1 MKFSRLAL
9 AVSAILMLPH
19 IVFANE
25 PSDTSQK
32 TKKDLK
38 DIEVIEILGRSSQS
52 TFSDYSYSVTR
63 TAADIL
69 EIPQSISAV
78 TKEVI
83 QDQAMMRLN
92 DVTPFVSGANEYSV
106 YDDITIRG
114 FRSQDDRRVNGMR
127 THNNFWNQTLIAHVE
142 RVEVIKGPASAV
154 FGDAS
159 PGGTVNTV
167 TKKPLAESRHS
178 ISARVGSYS
187 DKYIALDSTGQIAH
201 SDDLLYRFNGGYED
215 SDTFRDNIFN
225 KSLLLSPS
233 LTYLLGQD
241 TKLNFEVVYS
251 DSKGLLDRGQPNLRG
266 ATDFSKIPMS
276 LSSNQPGDKL
286 DTTSLSA
293 SLTLDHHFND
303 YWSLGFKYMH
313 LDSEQKLV
321 EHRAATYIADSD
333 SVFNVWYTDRDIDA
347 DSDNVTAYVTGKLYT
362 GDIEH
367 NIVVGGD
374 YIDNHKVNSQRM
386 SRSAGT
392 FDILNPTYQQP
403 NVDSYNLGDVFEFGG
418 GLTSNGLYIQD
429 HIKFEDLSILASLRR
444 EDYKLTDLNGNESS
458 DSDILP
464 RLGVVYNLSLDSSV
478 YASWVTGF
486 EPPSTFLNTEE
497 QGGPFGPIDSYLYEV
512 GYKTKLFDEKVL
524 LTTSLYQITKQN
536 VLVQDLERSTELGYR
551 VYRQRGEEQAKGF
564 EFDIN
569 GQITEDWLVIA
580 NYAYNRA
587 EITEDSDPTLIGKQK
602 ENAPKNSA
610 TLWSK
615 YTLTDTWQIAG
626 GATFIDERNTSD
638 DAVLPSYTILQ
649 AGVYFTQPKW
659 QAALLID
666 NLLDKDHWTGGYSY
680 GQLFP
685 GDPRTV
691 SLTMNYTW

>member
-1 MKFSRLAL
+1 MKIKKLAL
-9 AVSAILMLPH
+9 LISAVFVTTQAVSQTQKQPSKKIL
-19 IVFANE
+19 
-25 PSDTSQK
+25 S
-32 TKKDLK
+32 
-38 DIEVIEILGRSSQS
+38 DIEVIEVLGRSSQT

-69 EIPQSISAV
+69 EIPQSVSAV

-92 DVTPFVSGANEYSV
+92 DVTPFISGANEYSV

-167 TKKPLAESRHS
+167 TKKPLGESRHS
-178 ISARVGSYS
+178 ISARLGSYS
-187 DKYIALDSTGQIAH
+187 DKYVALDTTGKVA
-201 SDDLLYRFNGGYED
+201 SNDRWLYRFNAGYED
-215 SDTFRDNIFN
+215 SETFRDNIFN
-225 KSLLLSPS
+225 ESLLLSPS
-233 LTYLLGQD
+233 FTYLLSDD
-241 TKLNFEVVYS
+241 TKINVEVVYS
-251 DSKGLLDRGQPNLRG
+251 DSKGLLDRGQPNLRN
-266 ATDFSKIPMS
+266 ATDLSQVPIS

-286 DTTSLSA
+286 DTTSLS
-293 SLTLDHHFND
+293 SSVTLDHHFND

-321 EHRAATYIADSD
+321 EHRAATYVDGSD

-347 DSDNVTAYVTGKLYT
+347 DSDNVTAYITGKVYT
-362 GDIEH
+362 GDVEH
-367 NIVVGGD
+367 NIVIGGD
-374 YIDNHKVNSQRM
+374 YIDNHKLNAQRM

-392 FDILNPTYQQP
+392 FDILNPTYEQP
-403 NVDSYNLGDVFEFGG
+403 DIASYNLGDRFEFGG
-418 GLTSNGLYIQD
+418 GLKSNGLYIQD
-429 HIKFEDLSILASLRR
+429 HIKFDDWSILASVRR

-458 DSDILP
+458 DSDFLP
-464 RLGVVYNLSLDSSV
+464 RLGVVYNLTQDSSV

-497 QGGPFGPIDSYLYEV
+497 QGGPFGPIDSYLYEI
-512 GYKTKLFDEKVL
+512 GYKAKLFDEKVL
-524 LTTSLYQITKQN
+524 LTTSIYQITKQN
-536 VLVQDLERSTELGYR
+536 VLVQDFARSQQLGYR
-551 VYRQRGEEQAKGF
+551 VFRQRGEEQATGF
-564 EFDIN
+564 EIDIN
-569 GQITEDWLVIA
+569 GQLSDNWLVIA

-587 EITEDSDPTLIGKQK
+587 EITEDTNTLLIGKQK

-615 YTLTDTWQIAG
+615 YSLNDTWQLAAG
-626 GATFIDERNTSD
+626 ASYVDKRNTTD
-638 DAVLPSYTILQ
+638 EAVLPSYTLLQ
-649 AGVYFTQPKW
+649 AGVYFKKPSW
-659 QAALLID
+659 NAALLAD
-666 NLLDKDHWTGGYSY
+666 NALDKQHWSGGYGY
-680 GQLFP
+680 GQLFV

-691 SLTMNYTW
+691 SLTVNYTW

>member
-1 MKFSRLAL
+1 MKIKKLAL
-9 AVSAILMLPH
+9 LISAAFVTTQAVSQTQKQ
-19 IVFANE
+19 
-25 PSDTSQK
+25 PS
-32 TKKDLK
+32 KKALS
-38 DIEVIEILGRSSQS
+38 DIEVIEVLGRSSQT

-69 EIPQSISAV
+69 EIPQSVSAV

-92 DVTPFVSGANEYSV
+92 DVTPFISGANEYSV

-167 TKKPLAESRHS
+167 TKKPLGESRHS
-178 ISARVGSYS
+178 ISARLGSYS
-187 DKYIALDSTGQIAH
+187 DKYVALDTTGKIA
-201 SDDLLYRFNGGYED
+201 SNDRWLYRFNAGYED
-215 SDTFRDNIFN
+215 SETFRDNIFN
-225 KSLLLSPS
+225 ESLLLSPS
-233 LTYLLGQD
+233 FTYLLSDD
-241 TKLNFEVVYS
+241 TKINVEVVYS
-251 DSKGLLDRGQPNLRG
+251 DSKGLLDRGQPNLRN
-266 ATDFSKIPMS
+266 ATDLSQVPIS

-286 DTTSLSA
+286 DTTSLS
-293 SLTLDHHFND
+293 SSVTLDHHFND

-321 EHRAATYIADSD
+321 EHRAATYVDGSD

-347 DSDNVTAYVTGKLYT
+347 DSDNVTAYITGKVYT
-362 GDIEH
+362 GDVEH
-367 NIVVGGD
+367 NIVIGGD
-374 YIDNHKVNSQRM
+374 YIDNHKLNTQRM

-392 FDILNPTYQQP
+392 FDILNSTYEQP
-403 NVDSYNLGDVFEFGG
+403 DIASYNLGDRFEFGG
-418 GLTSNGLYIQD
+418 GLKSNGLYIQD
-429 HIKFEDLSILASLRR
+429 HIKFDDWSILASVRR

-458 DSDILP
+458 DNDFLP
-464 RLGVVYNLSLDSSV
+464 RLGVVYNLTQDSSV

-497 QGGPFGPIDSYLYEV
+497 QGGPFGSIDSYLYEI
-512 GYKTKLFDEKVL
+512 GYKAKLFDEKVL
-524 LTTSLYQITKQN
+524 LTTSIYQITKQN
-536 VLVQDLERSTELGYR
+536 VLVQDFARSQQLGYR
-551 VYRQRGEEQAKGF
+551 VFRQRGEEQATGF
-564 EFDIN
+564 EIDIN
-569 GQITEDWLVIA
+569 GQLSDNWLVIA

-587 EITEDSDPTLIGKQK
+587 EITEDTNTLLIGKQK

-615 YTLTDTWQIAG
+615 YSLNDTWQLAAG
-626 GATFIDERNTSD
+626 ASYVDKRNTTD
-638 DAVLPSYTILQ
+638 EAVLPSYTLLQ
-649 AGVYFTQPKW
+649 AGVYFKKPSW
-659 QAALLID
+659 NAALLVD
-666 NLLDKDHWTGGYSY
+666 NALDKQHWSGGYGY
-680 GQLFP
+680 GQLFV

-691 SLTMNYTW
+691 SLTVNYTW

>member
-1 MKFSRLAL
+1 MKIKKLVLLISAAFVTTQ
-9 AVSAILMLPH
+9 AVSQTQKQ
-19 IVFANE
+19 
-25 PSDTSQK
+25 PS
-32 TKKDLK
+32 KKALS
-38 DIEVIEILGRSSQS
+38 DIEVIEVLGRSAQT

-69 EIPQSISAV
+69 EIPQSVSAV

-92 DVTPFVSGANEYSV
+92 DVTSFISGANEYSV

-167 TKKPLAESRHS
+167 TKKPLGESRHS
-178 ISARVGSYS
+178 ISARFGSYS
-187 DKYIALDSTGQIAH
+187 DKYVALDTTGKVA
-201 SDDLLYRFNGGYED
+201 SNDRWLYRFNAGYED
-215 SDTFRDNIFN
+215 SETFRDNIFN
-225 KSLLLSPS
+225 ESLLLSPS
-233 LTYLLGQD
+233 FTYLLSDD
-241 TKLNFEVVYS
+241 TKINVEVVYS
-251 DSKGLLDRGQPNLRG
+251 DSKGLLDRGQPNLRN
-266 ATDFSKIPMS
+266 ATDLSQVPIS

-286 DTTSLSA
+286 DTTSLS
-293 SLTLDHHFND
+293 SSVTLDHHFND

-321 EHRAATYIADSD
+321 EHRAATYVDGSD

-347 DSDNVTAYVTGKLYT
+347 DSDNVTAYITGKVYI
-362 GDIEH
+362 GDVEH
-367 NIVVGGD
+367 NIVIGGD
-374 YIDNHKVNSQRM
+374 YIDNHKLNAQRM

-392 FDILNPTYQQP
+392 FDILNPTYEQP
-403 NVDSYNLGDVFEFGG
+403 DIASYNLGDRFEFGG
-418 GLTSNGLYIQD
+418 GLKSNGLYIQD
-429 HIKFEDLSILASLRR
+429 HIKFDDWSILASVRR

-458 DSDILP
+458 DSDFLP
-464 RLGVVYNLSLDSSV
+464 RLGVVYNLTQDSSV

-486 EPPSTFLNTEE
+486 EPPSTFLNTKE
-497 QGGPFGPIDSYLYEV
+497 QGGPFGPIDSYLYEI
-512 GYKTKLFDEKVL
+512 GYKAKLFDEKVL
-524 LTTSLYQITKQN
+524 LTTSIYQITKQN
-536 VLVQDLERSTELGYR
+536 VLVQDFARSQQLGYR
-551 VYRQRGEEQAKGF
+551 VFRQRGEEQATGF
-564 EFDIN
+564 EIDIN
-569 GQITEDWLVIA
+569 GQLSDNWLVIA

-587 EITEDSDPTLIGKQK
+587 EITEDTNTLLIGKQK

-615 YTLTDTWQIAG
+615 YSLNDTWQLAAG
-626 GATFIDERNTSD
+626 ASYVDKRNTTD
-638 DAVLPSYTILQ
+638 EAVLPSYTLLQ
-649 AGVYFTQPKW
+649 AGIYFKKPSW
-659 QAALLID
+659 SAALLVD
-666 NLLDKDHWTGGYSY
+666 NALDKQHWSGGYGY
-680 GQLFP
+680 GQLFV

-691 SLTMNYTW
+691 SLTVNHTW

>member
-1 MKFSRLAL
+1 MKIKKLAL
-9 AVSAILMLPH
+9 LISAVFVTTQAVSQTQKQ
-19 IVFANE
+19 
-25 PSDTSQK
+25 PS
-32 TKKDLK
+32 TKALS
-38 DIEVIEILGRSSQS
+38 DIEVIEVLGRSSQT

-69 EIPQSISAV
+69 EIPQSVSAV

-92 DVTPFVSGANEYSV
+92 DVTPFISGANEYSV

-167 TKKPLAESRHS
+167 TKKPLGESRHS
-178 ISARVGSYS
+178 ISARFGSYS
-187 DKYIALDSTGQIAH
+187 DKYVALDTTGKVA
-201 SDDLLYRFNGGYED
+201 SNDRWLYRFNAGYED
-215 SDTFRDNIFN
+215 SETFRDNIFN
-225 KSLLLSPS
+225 ESLLLSPS
-233 LTYLLGQD
+233 FTYLLSDD
-241 TKLNFEVVYS
+241 TKINVEVVYS
-251 DSKGLLDRGQPNLRG
+251 DSKGLLDRGQPNLRN
-266 ATDFSKIPMS
+266 ATDLSQVPIS

-286 DTTSLSA
+286 DTTSLS
-293 SLTLDHHFND
+293 SSVTLDHHFND

-321 EHRAATYIADSD
+321 EHRAATYVDGSD

-347 DSDNVTAYVTGKLYT
+347 DSDNVTAYITGKVYT
-362 GDIEH
+362 GDVEH
-367 NIVVGGD
+367 NIVIGGD
-374 YIDNHKVNSQRM
+374 YIDNHKLNAQRM

-392 FDILNPTYQQP
+392 FDILNPTYEQP
-403 NVDSYNLGDVFEFGG
+403 DIASYNLGDRFEFGG
-418 GLTSNGLYIQD
+418 GLKSNGLYIQD
-429 HIKFEDLSILASLRR
+429 HIKFDDWSILASVRR

-458 DSDILP
+458 DSDFLP
-464 RLGVVYNLSLDSSV
+464 RLGVVYNLTQDSSV

-497 QGGPFGPIDSYLYEV
+497 QGGPFGPIDSYLYEI
-512 GYKTKLFDEKVL
+512 GYKAKLFDEKVL
-524 LTTSLYQITKQN
+524 LTTSIYQITKQN
-536 VLVQDLERSTELGYR
+536 VLVQDFARSQQLGYR
-551 VYRQRGEEQAKGF
+551 VFRQRGEEQATGF
-564 EFDIN
+564 EIDIN
-569 GQITEDWLVIA
+569 GQLSDNWLVIA

-587 EITEDSDPTLIGKQK
+587 EITEDTNTLLIGKQK

-615 YTLTDTWQIAG
+615 YSLNDTWQLAV
-626 GATFIDERNTSD
+626 GASYVDKRNTTD
-638 DAVLPSYTILQ
+638 EAILPSYTLLQ
-649 AGVYFTQPKW
+649 AGVYFKKPSW
-659 QAALLID
+659 NAALLVD
-666 NLLDKDHWTGGYSY
+666 NALDKQHWSGGYGY
-680 GQLFP
+680 GQLFV

-691 SLTMNYTW
+691 SLTVNYTW

>member
-1 MKFSRLAL
+1 MKIKKLAL
-9 AVSAILMLPH
+9 LISAVFVTTQAVSQTQKQ
-19 IVFANE
+19 
-25 PSDTSQK
+25 PS
-32 TKKDLK
+32 KKALS
-38 DIEVIEILGRSSQS
+38 DIEVIEVLGRSSQT

-69 EIPQSISAV
+69 EIPQSVSAV

-92 DVTPFVSGANEYSV
+92 DVTPFISGANEYSV

-167 TKKPLAESRHS
+167 TKKPLGESRHR
-178 ISARVGSYS
+178 ISARLGSYS
-187 DKYIALDSTGQIAH
+187 DKYVALDTTGKVA
-201 SDDLLYRFNGGYED
+201 SNDRWLYRFNAGYED
-215 SDTFRDNIFN
+215 SETFRDNIFN
-225 KSLLLSPS
+225 ESLLLSPS
-233 LTYLLGQD
+233 FTYLLSDD
-241 TKLNFEVVYS
+241 TKINVEVVYS
-251 DSKGLLDRGQPNLRG
+251 DSKGLLDRGQPNLRN
-266 ATDFSKIPMS
+266 ATDLSQVPIS

-286 DTTSLSA
+286 DTTSLS
-293 SLTLDHHFND
+293 SSVTLDHHFND

-321 EHRAATYIADSD
+321 EHRAATYVDGSD

-347 DSDNVTAYVTGKLYT
+347 DSDNVTAYITGKVYT
-362 GDIEH
+362 GDVEH
-367 NIVVGGD
+367 NIVIGGD
-374 YIDNHKVNSQRM
+374 YIDNHKLNTQRM

-392 FDILNPTYQQP
+392 FDILNPTYEQP
-403 NVDSYNLGDVFEFGG
+403 DIASYNLGDRFEFGG
-418 GLTSNGLYIQD
+418 GLKSNGLYIQD
-429 HIKFEDLSILASLRR
+429 HIKFDDWSILASVRR

-458 DSDILP
+458 DSDFLP
-464 RLGVVYNLSLDSSV
+464 RLGVVYNLTQDSSV

-497 QGGPFGPIDSYLYEV
+497 QGGPFGPIDSYLYEI
-512 GYKTKLFDEKVL
+512 GYKAKLFDEKVL
-524 LTTSLYQITKQN
+524 LTTSIYQITKQN
-536 VLVQDLERSTELGYR
+536 VLVQDFARSQQLGYR
-551 VYRQRGEEQAKGF
+551 VFRQRGEEQATGF
-564 EFDIN
+564 EIDIN
-569 GQITEDWLVIA
+569 GQLSDNWLVIA

-587 EITEDSDPTLIGKQK
+587 EITEDTNTLLIGKQK

-615 YTLTDTWQIAG
+615 YSLNDTWQLAAG
-626 GATFIDERNTSD
+626 ASYVDKRNTTD
-638 DAVLPSYTILQ
+638 EAVLPSYTLLQ
-649 AGVYFTQPKW
+649 AGIYFKKPSW
-659 QAALLID
+659 NAVLLVD
-666 NLLDKDHWTGGYSY
+666 NALDKQHWSGGYGY
-680 GQLFP
+680 GQLFV

-691 SLTMNYTW
+691 SLTVNYTW

>member
-1 MKFSRLAL
+1 MKIKKLVLLISAAFVTTQ
-9 AVSAILMLPH
+9 AVSQTQKQ
-19 IVFANE
+19 
-25 PSDTSQK
+25 PS
-32 TKKDLK
+32 KKALS
-38 DIEVIEILGRSSQS
+38 DIEVIEVLGRSAQT

-69 EIPQSISAV
+69 EIPQSVSAV

-92 DVTPFVSGANEYSV
+92 DVTSFISGANEYSV

-167 TKKPLAESRHS
+167 TKKPLGESRHS
-178 ISARVGSYS
+178 ISARFGSYS
-187 DKYIALDSTGQIAH
+187 DKYVALDTTGKVA
-201 SDDLLYRFNGGYED
+201 SNDRWLYRFNAGYED
-215 SDTFRDNIFN
+215 SETFRDNIFN
-225 KSLLLSPS
+225 ESLLLSPS
-233 LTYLLGQD
+233 FTYLLSDD
-241 TKLNFEVVYS
+241 TKINVEVVYS
-251 DSKGLLDRGQPNLRG
+251 DSKGLLDRGQPNLRN
-266 ATDFSKIPMS
+266 ATDLSQVPIS

-286 DTTSLSA
+286 DTTSLS
-293 SLTLDHHFND
+293 SSVTLDHHFND

-321 EHRAATYIADSD
+321 EHRAATYVDGSD

-347 DSDNVTAYVTGKLYT
+347 DSDNVTAYITGKVYI
-362 GDIEH
+362 GDVEH
-367 NIVVGGD
+367 NIVIGGD
-374 YIDNHKVNSQRM
+374 YIDNHKLNAQRM

-392 FDILNPTYQQP
+392 FDILNPTYEQP
-403 NVDSYNLGDVFEFGG
+403 DIVSYNLGDRFEFGG
-418 GLTSNGLYIQD
+418 GLKSNGLYIQD
-429 HIKFEDLSILASLRR
+429 HIKFDDWSILASVRR

-458 DSDILP
+458 DSDFLP
-464 RLGVVYNLSLDSSV
+464 RLGVVYNLTQDSSV

-486 EPPSTFLNTEE
+486 EPPSTFLNTKE
-497 QGGPFGPIDSYLYEV
+497 QGGPFGPIDSYLYEI
-512 GYKTKLFDEKVL
+512 GYKAKLFDEKVL
-524 LTTSLYQITKQN
+524 LTTSIYQITKQN
-536 VLVQDLERSTELGYR
+536 VLVQDFARSQQLGYR
-551 VYRQRGEEQAKGF
+551 VFRQRGEEQATGF
-564 EFDIN
+564 EIDIN
-569 GQITEDWLVIA
+569 GQLSDNWLVIA

-587 EITEDSDPTLIGKQK
+587 EITEDTNTLLIGKQK

-615 YTLTDTWQIAG
+615 YSLNDTWQLAAG
-626 GATFIDERNTSD
+626 ASYVDKRNTTD
-638 DAVLPSYTILQ
+638 EAVLPSYTLLQ
-649 AGVYFTQPKW
+649 AGIYFKKPSW
-659 QAALLID
+659 SAALLVD
-666 NLLDKDHWTGGYSY
+666 NALDKQHWSGGYGY
-680 GQLFP
+680 GQLFV

-691 SLTMNYTW
+691 SLTVNYTW

>member
-1 MKFSRLAL
+1 MKIKKLAL
-9 AVSAILMLPH
+9 LISAVFVTTQAVSQTQKQ
-19 IVFANE
+19 
-25 PSDTSQK
+25 PS
-32 TKKDLK
+32 KKALS
-38 DIEVIEILGRSSQS
+38 DIEVIEVLGRSSQT

-69 EIPQSISAV
+69 EIPQSVSAV

-92 DVTPFVSGANEYSV
+92 DVTPFISGANEYSV

-159 PGGTVNTV
+159 PGGMVNTV
-167 TKKPLAESRHS
+167 TKKPLGESRHS
-178 ISARVGSYS
+178 ISARFGSYS
-187 DKYIALDSTGQIAH
+187 DKYVALDTTGKVA
-201 SDDLLYRFNGGYED
+201 SNDRWLYRFNAGYED
-215 SDTFRDNIFN
+215 SETFRDNIFN
-225 KSLLLSPS
+225 ESLLLSPS
-233 LTYLLGQD
+233 FTYLLSDD
-241 TKLNFEVVYS
+241 TKINVEVVYS
-251 DSKGLLDRGQPNLRG
+251 DSKGLLDRGQPNLRN
-266 ATDFSKIPMS
+266 ATDLSQVPIS

-286 DTTSLSA
+286 DTTSLS
-293 SLTLDHHFND
+293 SSVTLDHHFND

-321 EHRAATYIADSD
+321 EHRAATYVDGSD

-347 DSDNVTAYVTGKLYT
+347 DSDNVTAYITGKVYT
-362 GDIEH
+362 GDVEH
-367 NIVVGGD
+367 NIVIGGD
-374 YIDNHKVNSQRM
+374 YIDNHKLNTQRM

-392 FDILNPTYQQP
+392 FDILNPTYEQP
-403 NVDSYNLGDVFEFGG
+403 DIASYNLGDRFEFGG
-418 GLTSNGLYIQD
+418 GLKSNGLYIQD
-429 HIKFEDLSILASLRR
+429 HIKFDDWSILASVRR

-458 DSDILP
+458 DSDFLP
-464 RLGVVYNLSLDSSV
+464 RLGVVYNLTQDSSV

-497 QGGPFGPIDSYLYEV
+497 QGGPFGPIDSYLYEI
-512 GYKTKLFDEKVL
+512 GYKAKLFDEKVL
-524 LTTSLYQITKQN
+524 LTTSIYQITKQN
-536 VLVQDLERSTELGYR
+536 VLVQDFARSQQLGYR
-551 VYRQRGEEQAKGF
+551 VFRQRGEEQATGF
-564 EFDIN
+564 EIDIN
-569 GQITEDWLVIA
+569 GQLSDNWLVIA

-587 EITEDSDPTLIGKQK
+587 EITEDTNTLLIGKQK

-615 YTLTDTWQIAG
+615 YSLNDTWQLAAG
-626 GATFIDERNTSD
+626 ASYVDKRNTTD
-638 DAVLPSYTILQ
+638 EAVLPSYTLLQ
-649 AGVYFTQPKW
+649 AGIYFKKPSW
-659 QAALLID
+659 SAALLVD
-666 NLLDKDHWTGGYSY
+666 NALDKQHWSGGYGY
-680 GQLFP
+680 GQLFV

-691 SLTMNYTW
+691 SLTVNYTW

>member
-1 MKFSRLAL
+1 MKIKKLVLLISAAFVTTQ
-9 AVSAILMLPH
+9 AVSQTQKQ
-19 IVFANE
+19 
-25 PSDTSQK
+25 PS
-32 TKKDLK
+32 KKALS
-38 DIEVIEILGRSSQS
+38 DIEVIEVLGRSAQT

-69 EIPQSISAV
+69 EIPQSVSAV

-92 DVTPFVSGANEYSV
+92 DVTSFISGANEYSV

-167 TKKPLAESRHS
+167 TKKPLGESRHN
-178 ISARVGSYS
+178 ISARFGSYS
-187 DKYIALDSTGQIAH
+187 DKYVALDTTGKVA
-201 SDDLLYRFNGGYED
+201 SNDRWLYRFNAGYED
-215 SDTFRDNIFN
+215 SETFRDNIFN
-225 KSLLLSPS
+225 ESLLLSPS
-233 LTYLLGQD
+233 FTYLLSDD
-241 TKLNFEVVYS
+241 TKINVEVVYS
-251 DSKGLLDRGQPNLRG
+251 DSKGLLDRGQPNLRN
-266 ATDFSKIPMS
+266 ATDLSQVSIS

-286 DTTSLSA
+286 DTTSLS
-293 SLTLDHHFND
+293 SSVTLDHHFND

-321 EHRAATYIADSD
+321 EHRAATYVDGSD

-347 DSDNVTAYVTGKLYT
+347 DSDNVTAYITGKVYI
-362 GDIEH
+362 GDVEH
-367 NIVVGGD
+367 NIVIGGD
-374 YIDNHKVNSQRM
+374 YIDNHKLNAQRM

-392 FDILNPTYQQP
+392 FDILNPTYEQP
-403 NVDSYNLGDVFEFGG
+403 DIASYNLGDRFEFGG
-418 GLTSNGLYIQD
+418 GLKSNGLYIQD
-429 HIKFEDLSILASLRR
+429 HIKFDDWSILASVRR

-458 DSDILP
+458 DSDFLP
-464 RLGVVYNLSLDSSV
+464 RLGVVYNLTQDSSV

-486 EPPSTFLNTEE
+486 EPPSTFLNTKE
-497 QGGPFGPIDSYLYEV
+497 QGGPFGPIDSYLYEI
-512 GYKTKLFDEKVL
+512 GYKAKLFDEKVL
-524 LTTSLYQITKQN
+524 LTTSIYQITKQN
-536 VLVQDLERSTELGYR
+536 VLVQDFARSQQLGYR
-551 VYRQRGEEQAKGF
+551 VFRQRGEEQATGF
-564 EFDIN
+564 EIDIN
-569 GQITEDWLVIA
+569 GQLSDNWLVIA

-587 EITEDSDPTLIGKQK
+587 EITEDTNTLLIGKQK

-615 YTLTDTWQIAG
+615 YSLNDTWQLAAG
-626 GATFIDERNTSD
+626 ASYVDKRNTTD
-638 DAVLPSYTILQ
+638 EAVLPSYTLLQ
-649 AGVYFTQPKW
+649 AGIYFKKPSW
-659 QAALLID
+659 SAALLVD
-666 NLLDKDHWTGGYSY
+666 NALDKQHWSGGYGY
-680 GQLFP
+680 GQLFV

-691 SLTMNYTW
+691 SLTVNYTW

>member
-1 MKFSRLAL
+1 MKIKKLVLLISAAFVTTQ
-9 AVSAILMLPH
+9 AVSQTQKQ
-19 IVFANE
+19 
-25 PSDTSQK
+25 PS
-32 TKKDLK
+32 KKALS
-38 DIEVIEILGRSSQS
+38 DIEVIEVLGRSAQT

-69 EIPQSISAV
+69 EIPQSVSAV

-92 DVTPFVSGANEYSV
+92 DVTSFISGANEYSV

-167 TKKPLAESRHS
+167 TKKPLGESRHS
-178 ISARVGSYS
+178 ISARFGSYS
-187 DKYIALDSTGQIAH
+187 DKYVALDTTGKVA
-201 SDDLLYRFNGGYED
+201 SNDRWLYRFNAGYED
-215 SDTFRDNIFN
+215 SETFRDNIFN
-225 KSLLLSPS
+225 ESLLLSPS
-233 LTYLLGQD
+233 FTYLLSDD
-241 TKLNFEVVYS
+241 TKINVEVVYS
-251 DSKGLLDRGQPNLRG
+251 DSKGLLDRGQPNLRN
-266 ATDFSKIPMS
+266 ATDLSQVPIS

-286 DTTSLSA
+286 DTTSLS
-293 SLTLDHHFND
+293 SSVTLDHHFND

-321 EHRAATYIADSD
+321 EHRAATYVDGSD

-347 DSDNVTAYVTGKLYT
+347 DSDNVTAYITGKVYI
-362 GDIEH
+362 GDVEH
-367 NIVVGGD
+367 NIVIGGD
-374 YIDNHKVNSQRM
+374 YIDNHKLNAQRM

-392 FDILNPTYQQP
+392 FDILNPTYEQP
-403 NVDSYNLGDVFEFGG
+403 DIASYNLGDRFEFGG
-418 GLTSNGLYIQD
+418 GLKSNGLYIQD
-429 HIKFEDLSILASLRR
+429 HIKFDDWSILASVRR

-458 DSDILP
+458 DSDFLP
-464 RLGVVYNLSLDSSV
+464 RLGVVYNLTQDSSV

-486 EPPSTFLNTEE
+486 EPPSTFLNTKE
-497 QGGPFGPIDSYLYEV
+497 QGGPFGPIDSYLYEI
-512 GYKTKLFDEKVL
+512 GYKAKLFDEKVL
-524 LTTSLYQITKQN
+524 LTTSIYQITKQN
-536 VLVQDLERSTELGYR
+536 VLVQDFARSQQLGYR
-551 VYRQRGEEQAKGF
+551 VFRQRGEEQATGF
-564 EFDIN
+564 EIDIN
-569 GQITEDWLVIA
+569 GQLSDNWLVIA

-587 EITEDSDPTLIGKQK
+587 EITEDTNTLLIGKQK

-615 YTLTDTWQIAG
+615 YSLNDTWQLAAG
-626 GATFIDERNTSD
+626 ASYVDKRNTTD
-638 DAVLPSYTILQ
+638 EAVLPSYTLLQ
-649 AGVYFTQPKW
+649 AGIYFKKPSW
-659 QAALLID
+659 SAALLVD
-666 NLLDKDHWTGGYSY
+666 NALDKQHWSGGYGY
-680 GQLFP
+680 GQLFV

-691 SLTMNYTW
+691 SLTVNYTW

>member
-1 MKFSRLAL
+1 MKIKKLVLLISAAFVTTQ
-9 AVSAILMLPH
+9 AVSQTQKQ
-19 IVFANE
+19 
-25 PSDTSQK
+25 PS
-32 TKKDLK
+32 KKALS
-38 DIEVIEILGRSSQS
+38 DIEVIEVLGRSAQT

-69 EIPQSISAV
+69 EIPQSVSAV

-92 DVTPFVSGANEYSV
+92 DVTSFISGANEYSV

-167 TKKPLAESRHS
+167 TKKPLGESRHS
-178 ISARVGSYS
+178 ISARFGSYS
-187 DKYIALDSTGQIAH
+187 DKYVALDTTGKVA
-201 SDDLLYRFNGGYED
+201 SNDRWLYRFNAGYED
-215 SDTFRDNIFN
+215 SETFRDNIFN
-225 KSLLLSPS
+225 ESLLLSPS
-233 LTYLLGQD
+233 FTYLLGDD
-241 TKLNFEVVYS
+241 TKMNVEVVYS
-251 DSKGLLDRGQPNLRG
+251 DSKGLLDRGQPNLRN
-266 ATDFSKIPMS
+266 ATDLSQVPIS

-286 DTTSLSA
+286 DTTSLS
-293 SLTLDHHFND
+293 SSVTLDHHFND

-321 EHRAATYIADSD
+321 EHRAATYVDGSD

-347 DSDNVTAYVTGKLYT
+347 DSDNVTAYITGKVYI
-362 GDIEH
+362 GDVEH
-367 NIVVGGD
+367 NIVIGGD
-374 YIDNHKVNSQRM
+374 YIDNHKLNAQRM

-392 FDILNPTYQQP
+392 FDILNPTYEQP
-403 NVDSYNLGDVFEFGG
+403 DIASYNLGDRFEFGG
-418 GLTSNGLYIQD
+418 GLKSNGLYIQD
-429 HIKFEDLSILASLRR
+429 HIKFDDWSILASVRR

-458 DSDILP
+458 DSDFLP
-464 RLGVVYNLSLDSSV
+464 RLGVVYNLTQDSSV

-486 EPPSTFLNTEE
+486 EPPSTFLNTKE
-497 QGGPFGPIDSYLYEV
+497 QGGPFGPIDSYLYEI
-512 GYKTKLFDEKVL
+512 GYKAKLFDEKVL
-524 LTTSLYQITKQN
+524 LTTSIYQITKQN
-536 VLVQDLERSTELGYR
+536 VLVQDFARSQQLGYR
-551 VYRQRGEEQAKGF
+551 VFRQRGEEQATGF
-564 EFDIN
+564 EIDIN
-569 GQITEDWLVIA
+569 GQLSDNWLVIA

-587 EITEDSDPTLIGKQK
+587 EITEDTNTLLIGKQK

-615 YTLTDTWQIAG
+615 YSLNDTWQLAAG
-626 GATFIDERNTSD
+626 ASYVDKRNTTD
-638 DAVLPSYTILQ
+638 EAVLPSYTLLQ
-649 AGVYFTQPKW
+649 AGIYFKKPSW
-659 QAALLID
+659 SAALLVD
-666 NLLDKDHWTGGYSY
+666 NALDKQHWSGGYGY
-680 GQLFP
+680 GQLFV

-691 SLTMNYTW
+691 SLTVNYTW